1 MGAQSKDSGGR
12 KLSMMVEEEDIPL
25 HPFFTEKKE
34 ARIGLTAIAGA
45 SSGKA
50 NSQKLLSEPGPLA
63 CPTTPPCQLSD
74 APLM

>member
-50 NSQKLLSEPGPLA
+50 NSQKLSRSLA
-63 CPTTPPCQLSD
+63 LLHVPQPHPASY
-74 APLM
+74 LMPH